1 MDIIERDIFSVICR
15 NDGIKAKSIAKEIGK
30 ERSVVNHYLYRSA
43 FIKDCAIGMIIICG
57 TVL

>member
-43 FIKDCAIGMIIICG
+43 IYKGF
-57 TVL
+57 VLSG

>member
-43 FIKDCAIGMIIICG
+43 F
-57 TVL
+57 VLSG